1 MLNVKRTAAK
11 PLSVERSLR
20 RLAAAV
26 LVQALQDAS
35 GGSRRSR
42 EDVWEWFNNRSQGQ
56 FTFEFCCSLLGRD
69 PEGVRHR
76 LQKSHFMPK
85 PVQPATLAYASTV
98 NSTARIAFNLG

>member
-1 MLNVKRTAAK
+1 MLNVRRTVAK

-42 EDVWEWFNNRSQGQ
+42 EDVWEWFDNRSQGQ

-69 PEGVRHR
+69 PKNVRHQ
-76 LQKSHFMPK
+76 LQKSHFIPK
-85 PVQPATLAYASTV
+85 PVQAATLACASRVTQ
-98 NSTARIAFNLG
+98 RRG

>member
-1 MLNVKRTAAK
+1 MLNVKRTVAK

-42 EDVWEWFNNRSQGQ
+42 EDVWEWFDNRSQGQ

-69 PEGVRHR
+69 PEDVRHR

-85 PVQPATLAYASTV
+85 PVQSATLAYPSRV
-98 NSTARIAFNLG
+98 NSTARIASN

>member
-1 MLNVKRTAAK
+1 MKRTVAK

-42 EDVWEWFNNRSQGQ
+42 EDVWEWFDNRSRGQ

-69 PEGVRHR
+69 PEDVRHQ
-76 LQKSHFMPK
+76 LQNLISCRSQFN
-85 PVQPATLAYASTV
+85 QPRWPTRA
-98 NSTARIAFNLG
+98 G